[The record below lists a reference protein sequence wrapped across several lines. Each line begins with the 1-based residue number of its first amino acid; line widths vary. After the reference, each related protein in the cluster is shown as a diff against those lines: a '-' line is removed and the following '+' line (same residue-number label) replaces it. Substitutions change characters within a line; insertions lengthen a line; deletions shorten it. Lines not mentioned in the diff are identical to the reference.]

1 MRILFIHQYN
11 TTFIRR
17 DKRFLDEHY
26 PIIDL
31 DFSQKY
37 QNFVGRFKQIFQIF
51 QKMRKADIALIWF
64 ADFPAFIA
72 TLVGKIT
79 NKPTIVIIGGYELA
93 NFPQYQY
100 GALQKPF
107 SRWRV
112 KKIIENATE
121 ILVVDESLKL
131 DAEKLLSKKLD
142 KVRTV
147 PTGYDSEKFCNIGE
161 KENLILTVAAVSKIS
176 KAKLK
181 GLEAFIAS
189 AKAMPQYK
197 FMIIGLQKE
206 ALQWAKNLAPENLI
220 IKSLISEDDLI
231 KFYQKAKVYCQLSC
245 REGLPN
251 ALCEAMLC
259 ECVPVGTK
267 VNGIP
272 KAIGDTG
279 FYTEF
284 NNAELTISAIK
295 QALEADTGR
304 QARKR
309 LQQLFPK
316 SKRAEE
322 LKAIL
327 GKYL

>member
-1 MRILFIHQYN
+1 MEILFIHQYN
-11 TTFIRR
+11 TTFILR
-17 DKRFLDEHY
+17 DKFFFEEHY
-26 PIIDL
+26 PVIDL
-31 DFSQKY
+31 DFSRKY
-37 QNFVGRFKQIFQIF
+37 QNFLGRIKQIYFIF
-51 QKMRKADIALIWF
+51 KKMKKADVAIIWF

-72 TLVGKIT
+72 TFLKKIT
-79 NKPTIVIIGGYELA
+79 NTPTIVIIGGYELA
-93 NFPQYQY
+93 NFPQYNY

-131 DAEKLLSKKLD
+131 DAENLLQKKLD
-142 KVRTV
+142 KVKTV
-147 PTGYDSEKFCNIGE
+147 PTGYDSKKFYNIGD

-181 GLEAFIAS
+181 GLEAFIEA
-189 AKAMPQYK
+189 AKAMTGIQ
-197 FMIIGLQKE
+197 FMIIGLQND
-206 ALQWAKNLAPENLI
+206 ALQWAENLAPENLT
-220 IKSLISEDDLI
+220 IKSYVAEDKLLEY
-231 KFYQKAKVYCQLSC
+231 YQKAKVYCQLSC

-284 NNAELTISAIK
+284 NNVNLTIDAIK
-295 QALEADTGR
+295 QALEADIGQ

-322 LKAIL
+322 LSAVL